1 MLAFRSV
8 LVRVLIIVSAA
19 VALATAVLWLMGS
32 PAALASGWSIQR
44 APELAGAIPGQLNGV
59 SCPSP
64 TACSAVGSYTNVPGV
79 HMTVVERWNGKQ
91 WSIQPTP
98 NPARATG
105 SSLNGVSCA
114 SQTACTAVGSYT
126 NALRHELTL
135 VERWNGK
142 RWSIQPTPIPPAS
155 PAAV

>member
-1 MLAFRSV
+1 MTARDVVLATRLLSGSVLTSVSGLCEDHAGLAGAEGPEGHSTIGSAQLLAFRSV

-64 TACSAVGSYTNVPGV
+64 TACSAVGGYTNVPD
-79 HMTVVERWNGKQ
+79 
-91 WSIQPTP
+91 
-98 NPARATG
+98 
-105 SSLNGVSCA
+105 
-114 SQTACTAVGSYT
+114 
-126 NALRHELTL
+126 TL
-135 VERWNGK
+135 
-142 RWSIQPTPIPPAS
+142 
-155 PAAV
+155 